1 LKILLTLEEI
11 RRWVLRLFC

>member
-1 LKILLTLEEI
+1 LKILQTLEEI